1 MATTKSASTKARR
14 IPGAS
19 DEPIDWRRAMRV
31 VAVAAFVVAIIRA
44 IAYYATIPA
53 PDRSVGIDYQLYVDA
68 ARRWLDN
75 GIFYLP
81 FQTAGPYNVIGIGEV
96 LYPPVILWLLLPFT
110 ILPAV
115 LWWAVPFALTAIAIV
130 RMRPAA
136 WSLAVAGAICTTHA
150 VQAPIFWGTP
160 VIWLTPAVAWG
171 FLLGWPAVFVLIK
184 PTLAPFALAGWT
196 RPRAFLA
203 GVIAFAALSLPFLPM
218 WFDWLAAVRNS
229 DLGITY
235 AFTQNLLLVVPV
247 VTWLGRDGR
256 VPAIPRRRGTDE
268 AN

>member
-1 MATTKSASTKARR
+1 MATTRVSR
-14 IPGAS
+14 IRGLTS
-19 DEPIDWRRAMRV
+19 EPIDWRRAMRV
-31 VAVAAFVVAIIRA
+31 VAVAAFVVAVARA
-44 IAYYATIPA
+44 VAYYATIPA

-68 ARRWLDN
+68 ARRWLEN

-96 LYPPVILWLLLPFT
+96 LYPPVILWLLVPFT
-110 ILPAV
+110 VLPAI
-115 LWWAVPFALTAIAIV
+115 LWWAIPFGLTGVAIA

-136 WSLAVAGAICTTHA
+136 WSLALAGAICTTHA

-171 FLLGWPAVFVLIK
+171 FLVGWPAVFVLIK
-184 PTLAPFALAGWT
+184 PTLAPFALAGLT
-196 RPRAFLA
+196 RPRAFVA
-203 GVIAFAALSLPFLPM
+203 GLVLFAAMSLPFLPM
-218 WFDWLAAVRNS
+218 WFDWLAAIRNS
-229 DLGITY
+229 DLGIFY

-256 VPAIPRRRGTDE
+256 APRLPALRRSAL